1 MHIQKLFS
9 WLLVLVLILA
19 TVAGCKASEPTAIE
33 FVPRYANMIANIQ
46 VNKIIDDQDLGDL
59 YYKFTRSLGHRQTV
73 SEALDL
79 FFEETGVDLRN
90 ISEVVVFADIA
101 AVEWGDYYFGL
112 IVEGTFDG
120 EEFIHN
126 VEEKMGEE
134 FTTSDYRG
142 YTLYMEKQ
150 EEFGATFLSDRI
162 LTFGTTEAIKDTID
176 IKEGDME
183 MANGIILDTY
193 NRLGDALMKVAF
205 EAPLEMRELMA
216 EDPIPYYMDMPI
228 PTSPFADTD
237 IVGCSISKD
246 GDTLTT
252 RIEWRF
258 TNKDSA
264 EDAEDVMSGAITFF
278 KGISPD
284 PEIKELLDKIEVDVA
299 DSWLEITFEITL
311 SEIEHLIEAY

>member
-1 MHIQKLFS
+1 MLIQKLFA
-9 WLLVLVLILA
+9 WLLVLVLVLS
-19 TVAGCKASEPTAIE
+19 TVAGCKASESTAIE
-33 FVPRYANMIANIQ
+33 FVPRYANLIANIQ

-79 FFEETGVDLRN
+79 FFEETGVDLRQ

-101 AVEWGDYYFGL
+101 ALEWEDYYFGL

-126 VEEKMGEE
+126 IEEKTGEE

-142 YTLYMEKQ
+142 YTLYMDEQ
-150 EEFGATFLSDRI
+150 EDFGATFLSDRI

-183 MANGIILDTY
+183 MASGIILDTY
-193 NRLGDALMKVAF
+193 NRLGDALIKVAF
-205 EAPLEMRELMA
+205 EAPQEMRELMA
-216 EDPIPYYMDMPI
+216 EDPIPDYMDMPI
-228 PTSPFADTD
+228 STRPFADTD
-237 IVGCSISKD
+237 IVGFSISKG

-252 RIEWRF
+252 QIEWRF
-258 TNKDSA
+258 TNEDSA
-264 EDAEDVMSGAITFF
+264 QDAEDVLSGAISFF
-278 KGISPD
+278 KGISPF
-284 PEIKELLDKIEVDVA
+284 PEVKELLDKIEVDVA
-299 DSWLEITFEITL
+299 DSWLEMTFEITL
-311 SEIEHLIEAY
+311 SEIEHLIETY